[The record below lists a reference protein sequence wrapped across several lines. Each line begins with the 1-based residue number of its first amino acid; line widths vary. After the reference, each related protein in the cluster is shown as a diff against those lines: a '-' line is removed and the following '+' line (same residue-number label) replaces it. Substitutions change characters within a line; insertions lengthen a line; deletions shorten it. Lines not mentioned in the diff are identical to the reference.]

1 MAQYFNWKMA
11 LIGLVSLPIT
21 CCILVYAN
29 RIRYKG
35 ALKDSSKVVSQK
47 RMTSDTITNYSTIA
61 SLAHEDYII
70 EKYFTGTK
78 QSTGDY
84 MKPAS
89 LMAFANFWG
98 ILFVVMLVYVLA
110 DGIEDGES
118 FDDNFMALVMIQKGY
133 MAINLITMKAPD
145 FSKGLASAKKLINI
159 ANSPFEGSQK
169 SKIADGEQVLTP
181 ELANGDIQ
189 FRNVSFRYPSTI
201 RYVLKHFNL
210 TIKSGES
217 VGIVGPSGHGK
228 STLVQLLLRFY
239 QPQHGQILIS
249 GISIN
254 DFTLSSLR
262 RAYGWVQQE
271 PTMFDDTVLENIRY
285 GKSYATVKEIQNAA
299 TAAFAHE
306 FIKSMDLSAHDK
318 KMLDE
323 NEDNKELD
331 KIYNKLPEGYQ
342 VNCGHKGG
350 RLSGGQKQRIAIARA
365 LVRDPQIMLFD
376 EATSALDEESQ
387 KEVQIALDHISK
399 TKTSLIIAHR
409 VSTLE
414 KCDRIVDISKLQI
427 INK

>member
-1 MAQYFNWKMA
+1 MA
-11 LIGLVSLPIT
+11 LIGLVALPIT
-21 CCILVYAN
+21 VLVLVYAN
-29 RIRYKG
+29 RVKCKG
-35 ALKDSSKVVSQK
+35 ALKDSNQVVSQK

-70 EKYFTGTK
+70 DKYFTGTK
-78 QSTGDY
+78 QTLSDY
-84 MKPAS
+84 MKPAV
-89 LMAFANFWG
+89 LMAFSNFWE
-98 ILFVVMLVYVLA
+98 IFVPVTLGFVLA

-118 FDDNFMALVMIQKGY
+118 FDDNYMALAMILKGY
-133 MAINLITMKAPD
+133 MAINIITMKAPD
-145 FSKGLASAKKLINI
+145 FSKGLTSAKKLINI
-159 ANSPFEGSQK
+159 ANSPIEGSQN
-169 SKIADGEQVLTP
+169 SKIADGEQVLTHK
-181 ELANGDIQ
+181 LANGDIQ
-189 FRNVSFRYPSTI
+189 FENVSFRYPSSAK
-201 RYVLKHFNL
+201 YVLKHFNL

-228 STLVQLLLRFY
+228 STIVQLLLRFY

-254 DFTLSSLR
+254 DFTLLSLR

-285 GKSYATVKEIQNAA
+285 GKSHATDKEIHNAA

-306 FIKSMDLSAHDK
+306 FIKSMDLSPHDK
-318 KMLDE
+318 QMLDD
-323 NEDNKELD
+323 NEDNKQLD
-331 KIYNKLPEGYQ
+331 KIYSNLPEGYQ
-342 VNCGHKGG
+342 INCGHKGG

-427 INK
+427 I